1 MNSSL
6 FLCCAME
13 FVFIISQY
21 AMLNRESGN
30 VPSFFSSFAHKSLND
45 SDAQNQNCIA
55 NWFSHSAFSS

>member
-1 MNSSL
+1 
-6 FLCCAME
+6 ME

-55 NWFSHSAFSS
+55 NWLSHSAFSS